1 MSVTDN
7 WSEIGPG
14 SITGFGLL
22 ADRGSG
28 GVPSG
33 VESSVGTRASANAP
47 LYSPD
52 NPIFWVGALLLVIGG
67 AVGLSGWVD
76 LGPVKGKASV

>member
-1 MSVTDN
+1 MSVTEN

-14 SITGFGLL
+14 SITGFGLV

-33 VESSVGTRASANAP
+33 VEGAVATRTSANPP

-52 NPIFWVGALLLVIGG
+52 NPLFWVGALLLVVGG

-76 LGPVKGKASV
+76 VGPVKGKASV